1 MRPYPPTCD
10 PLTHLPPT
18 HALALPPQL
27 FSPADVALR
36 LRGREL
42 VAPDEA
48 WAHFYPE
55 PLAEPREDA
64 LTGVPMMGVPS
75 VDEFARTRGWL
86 HQKVLGIRGDCTYL
100 LHCTTTVLR
109 EDFVGLT
116 FLLTKYLPRCSAP
129 ISSGCASY
137 CATVRDAP
145 RCAPMIHP
153 PTSSRTIRTASR

>member
-18 HALALPPQL
+18 HALAWPPQL

-100 LHCTTTVLR
+100 LHCTTTVLSR
-109 EDFVGLT
+109 STPTDLIGHLKSTGACSRSSSSLGSTNACSSCVWHAALCVRHAT
-116 FLLTKYLPRCSAP
+116 FWHA
-129 ISSGCASY
+129 
-137 CATVRDAP
+137 DEQ
-145 RCAPMIHP
+145 
-153 PTSSRTIRTASR
+153 